1 MYRSAGWPLHDPV
14 EVDLLAAGLLERVR
28 DAQGR
33 ETLRLTDA
41 GLAALVRSQHGNR
54 RAFDA
59 HESLVLTV
67 ARQLRQGGRVVFT
80 GLSLRARLAPVPVP
94 VPVHVVE
101 PPALP
106 APAAQADGPPPPSPG
121 ARWVV
126 ARPDVFSV
134 RNTSK
139 PGYLFPAV
147 HEIKVKRADVL
158 GELRRPDKCAAYL
171 DMSSEAWFVLG
182 RDARGREIADASEL
196 PESFGVLQLAA
207 DGQRLQM
214 VRPAPRRAR
223 ELGFGIWLALAKAVP
238 LEPGEDAQARW

>member
-1 MYRSAGWPLHDPV
+1 MYRCAGWPVLDPV

-33 ETLRLTDA
+33 ETVRLTDA
-41 GLAALVRSQHGNR
+41 GLAALARSQHGNR

-67 ARQLRQGGRVVFT
+67 ARQLQRSGRVVFT
-80 GLSLRARLAPVPVP
+80 GLSLRARLGSVPAVP
-94 VPVHVVE
+94 AGSASGLA
-101 PPALP
+101 ALASPTDAP
-106 APAAQADGPPPPSPG
+106 APEDSGV
-121 ARWVV
+121 RWVV
-126 ARPDVFSV
+126 ARPDVFSL

-196 PESFGVLQLAA
+196 PETFGVLQLAA

-223 ELGFGIWLALAKAVP
+223 ELGFRIWLALAKAVP